1 MKINFKY
8 KKRSFKP
15 NEEILNF
22 VKEKARL
29 HFPGLKWETPVM
41 TETCLYTW
49 TKNEQFLLDYLPN
62 DPHIIVG
69 GGGSGHAFKHGTI
82 IGKIL
87 ADLSQNVVSPF
98 NSSFFSFNYHLTDS
112 KL

>member
-49 TKNEQFLLDYLPN
+49 TKMNNFYWIIYQTIRILLWEEEEVDMLLNMAQLLVKFLLIFHKMLFRLSILLSFLL
-62 DPHIIVG
+62 II
-69 GGGSGHAFKHGTI
+69 I
-82 IGKIL
+82 
-87 ADLSQNVVSPF
+87 
-98 NSSFFSFNYHLTDS
+98 
-112 KL
+112 